1 MDRNYIFTKGDKLKN
16 KDFFTEIEDRLG
28 KGSIASD
35 DKKLL
40 VIPTGSL
47 ALDVSTG
54 VGGIPR
60 GKIIELFG
68 AEGTFKTTM
77 ALEIARNNME
87 LGGKTLYIDVE
98 NMLDYR
104 YANKL
109 SHDPNFVSNSVI
121 QPNTAEDAFIAAE
134 AGIDSG
140 DFSLIIFDSV
150 GALAPKKEKEDD
162 FEDANVALVPRL
174 MSKFLRRASYGIRE
188 KDIAF
193 LFLNQVRDKIGGY
206 VQGYNT
212 PGGHALKHFTSL
224 IISLGKGREIR
235 SGDIAIG
242 AFSKFVIKKN
252 KLAPPFRSYTIPFIF
267 GEGIDR
273 YNDFVTFA
281 EVAGALQ
288 KSGSFYKFDD
298 ETIAQGKNKTIEV
311 LKENQELLDKI
322 RERVY
327 NVTSRYERIVE
338 DVSEEEEIIDEH
350 ELED

>member
-1 MDRNYIFTKGDKLKN
+1 LKN
-16 KDFFTEIEDRLG
+16 KNFFDEIEDKLG
-28 KGSIASD
+28 RGSITIENRPIS
-35 DKKLL
+35 

-47 ALDVSTG
+47 ALDVSIG

-60 GKIIELFG
+60 GKITELFG
-68 AEGTFKTTM
+68 AEGTGKTTM
-77 ALEIARNNME
+77 ALELSRNNIE

-98 NMLDYR
+98 NMLDYA
-104 YANKL
+104 YASRL
-109 SHDPNFVSNSVI
+109 SHDPNFENLVI
-121 QPNTAEDAFIAAE
+121 VQPDTAEDAFMTAE

-140 DFSLIIFDSV
+140 DFSLIILDSV
-150 GALAPKKEKEDD
+150 GALAPKKEKDD
-162 FEDANVALVPRL
+162 KFEDFNVALVPRL

-193 LFLNQVRDKIGGY
+193 VFLNQVRDKIGGY
-206 VQGYNT
+206 VQGYST

-224 IISLGKGREIR
+224 IISLGKGATIK
-235 SGDIAIG
+235 SGEDVIG

-252 KLAPPFRSYTIPFIF
+252 KLAPPFRSYTIPFTF

-273 YNDFVTFA
+273 YKDFVTFA

-298 ETIAQGKNKTIEV
+298 ETIAQGTKKTIEV
-311 LKENQELLDKI
+311 LKESPELLDRI

-327 NVTSRYERIVE
+327 NITSRYERIVE
-338 DVSEEEEIIDEH
+338 EVSEEEEEIVDEH
-350 ELED
+350 EFED

>member
-1 MDRNYIFTKGDKLKN
+1 LKN

-28 KGSIASD
+28 KGSIAIQD
-35 DKKLL
+35 RKLL

-60 GKIIELFG
+60 GKITELYG
-68 AEGTFKTTM
+68 AEGTGKTTM

-87 LGGKTLYIDVE
+87 LGGKALYIDVE
-98 NMLDYR
+98 NMLDYP
-104 YANKL
+104 YACRL
-109 SHDPNFVSNSVI
+109 SHDPDFVSNSVV
-121 QPNTAEDAFIAAE
+121 QPNTAEDAFMIAE
-134 AGIDSG
+134 SGINSG
-140 DFSLIIFDSV
+140 NFSLIIFDSV
-150 GALAPKKEKEDD
+150 GALAPKKEKDDD
-162 FEDANVALVPRL
+162 FEDFNVALVPRL

-188 KDIAF
+188 NDVAF

-235 SGDIAIG
+235 SGEDTIG

-252 KLAPPFRSYTIPFIF
+252 KLAPPFRSYTIPFTF

-273 YNDFVTFA
+273 YKDFVTFA

-298 ETIAQGKNKTIEV
+298 ETIAQGTKKTIEA
-311 LKENQELLDKI
+311 LKENPELLDKI

-327 NVTSRYERIVE
+327 NVTSKYTRELE
-338 DVSEEEEIIDEH
+338 DVSEEEEIVDEH
-350 ELED
+350 EFENQEDL